1 VSKLVV
7 FRGTRPERYV
17 DLTDRDLRIGR
28 AADNDIVLDD
38 PDRTVSRFHAE
49 LRYENGRFVLIDLN
63 SQNGLWMDGQRMPRL
78 ALEPGRP
85 VTVGMFRLLLEEDG
99 GRVATAAPTDA
110 TIMVSD
116 VAAAAAGEPQTLD
129 GAALTTN
136 PQPPPPASA
145 AIPAPAPAPARAQ
158 AAPAPKKAAAP
169 KPKPP
174 QGEQVSIISKIARP
188 KVMLSVIG
196 LMLLLLVA
204 RMLLDSGE
212 APPAQQTQTTT
223 PSQPQETNEQ
233 LIARHVADGKAKM
246 ASGDYDGAIE
256 AFQRALIIDQ
266 ESPEALEL
274 KIKAEEAKR
283 AQPAPAEAQA
293 ATEAA
298 PATEP
303 PKAAEPPPAQAATQP
318 PTSAARTTPR
328 PARRTSTKPPALTPA
343 QRDLQQR
350 YAAAKG
356 ALERGRY
363 AEAAAGFDAI
373 LQLQPGYEDAAVQLA
388 KARTAQ
394 KAQAAEAVQSG
405 RQLAQ
410 SGNLLG
416 ARDAYLRARTLDP
429 AVPGLDGALASLTE
443 QMRDAGQQA
452 YRKARQYD
460 AVGRGGD
467 AIPLYQQAVQYLPDS
482 DPNKKVAQDRL
493 AALRGGQ

>member
-63 SQNGLWMDGQRMPRL
+63 SQNGLWMDGQRLPRL
-78 ALEPGRP
+78 TLEPGRP

-99 GRVATAAPTDA
+99 GQAAVAAPTDA
-110 TIMVSD
+110 TIMVGD
-116 VAAAAAGEPQTLD
+116 VGAVAAAGPQTLD
-129 GAALTTN
+129 GAALAGT
-136 PQPPPPASA
+136 PAPPPPPAPP
-145 AIPAPAPAPARAQ
+145 PAAPAPARAQ
-158 AAPAPKKAAAP
+158 AAPAPKKAAPP
-169 KPKPP
+169 KPKP
-174 QGEQVSIISKIARP
+174 QGEQVSLISKIARP
-188 KVMLSVIG
+188 KVILAVVG
-196 LMLLLLVA
+196 LMFLLLVA

-212 APPAQQTQTTT
+212 APPAQETQTAPT
-223 PSQPQETNEQ
+223 QPQETNEQ
-233 LIARHVADGKAKM
+233 LIARHVAEGKAKM

-283 AQPAPAEAQA
+283 AQPAPSETPEPEKSDTAS
-293 ATEAA
+293 TEAEK
-298 PATEP
+298 ATEP
-303 PKAAEPPPAQAATQP
+303 AQKPPATDVTP
-318 PTSAARTTPR
+318 TPR
-328 PARRTSTKPPALTPA
+328 PARRTTPKPPALTPA

-350 YAAAKG
+350 YAAAKS
-356 ALERGRY
+356 ALDRGRF

-388 KARTAQ
+388 RARTAQ
-394 KAQAAEAVQSG
+394 KAQATEAVQQG

-416 ARDAYLRARTLDP
+416 ARDAYQRARGFDP
-429 AVPGLDGALASLTE
+429 AAPGLAEAMASLTE
-443 QMRDAGQQA
+443 QMRDTGQQA
-452 YRKARQYD
+452 YRRARQYD
-460 AVGRGGD
+460 AVGRGAD
-467 AIPLYQQAVQYLPDS
+467 AVPLYQQAVQYLPDS
-482 DPNKKVAQDRL
+482 DPNKKVALERL

>member
-63 SQNGLWMDGQRMPRL
+63 SQNGLWMDGQRLPRL

-85 VTVGMFRLLLEEDG
+85 VTVGMFRLLLEEDAAG
-99 GRVATAAPTDA
+99 QVAAPTDA

-116 VAAAAAGEPQTLD
+116 VHAVPVPGGQTLD
-129 GAALTTN
+129 GSALTTN
-136 PQPPPPASA
+136 PQPPPP
-145 AIPAPAPAPARAQ
+145 PAPPPPAPAPARAQ
-158 AAPAPKKAAAP
+158 AAPAPKKAAP
-169 KPKPP
+169 KPKP
-174 QGEQVSIISKIARP
+174 QGEQVSLISKIARP
-188 KVMLSVIG
+188 KVMLAVVG
-196 LMLLLLVA
+196 LMFLLLVA

-212 APPAQQTQTTT
+212 APPPQQTQTTT
-223 PSQPQETNEQ
+223 TQPQETNEQ

-283 AQPAPAEAQA
+283 AQPNPPQTPPAEAPA
-293 ATEAA
+293 AAEK
-298 PATEP
+298 TEP
-303 PKAAEPPPAQAATQP
+303 APPPETTPPPARTA
-318 PTSAARTTPR
+318 STTPR
-328 PARRTSTKPPALTPA
+328 PTRPRTSKPPALTPA

-350 YAAAKG
+350 YAAAKS
-356 ALERGRY
+356 ALERREY
-363 AEAAAGFDAI
+363 ADAAAGFDAI
-373 LQLQPGYEDAAVQLA
+373 LQLQPGYEDAAVLLDR
-388 KARTAQ
+388 ARTAQ
-394 KAQAAEAVQSG
+394 KTEAADAVQSG
-405 RQLAQ
+405 RRLAQ
-410 SGNLLG
+410 SGNLTG
-416 ARDAYLRARTLDP
+416 ARDAYQRARAIDP
-429 AVPGLDGALASLTE
+429 AAPGLAEAMASLTE

-460 AVGRGGD
+460 AVGRASD
-467 AIPLYQQAVQYLPDS
+467 AVPLYQQAVQYLPDS
-482 DPNKKVAQDRL
+482 DPNKKVAQARL
-493 AALRGGQ
+493 VALRGGQ

>member
-63 SQNGLWMDGQRMPRL
+63 SQNGLWMDGQRLPRL

-99 GRVATAAPTDA
+99 ERTASAAPTDA
-110 TIMVSD
+110 TIVVSD
-116 VAAAAAGEPQTLD
+116 INAMPAAGNPTLD
-129 GAALTTN
+129 GASPASN
-136 PQPPPPASA
+136 PLPPAAPA
-145 AIPAPAPAPARAQ
+145 APPPAPAPARAQ
-158 AAPAPKKAAAP
+158 AAPAPKKAAAAP
-169 KPKPP
+169 KPKP

-188 KVMLSVIG
+188 KVMLAVIG
-196 LMLLLLVA
+196 LMFLLLVA

-212 APPAQQTQTTT
+212 APPAQQAQTTT

-283 AQPAPAEAQA
+283 AQPAPPETAESQ
-293 ATEAA
+293 T
-298 PATEP
+298 P
-303 PKAAEPPPAQAATQP
+303 PAAEPAKPSEP
-318 PTSAARTTPR
+318 PTATATPGAPAGTTPK
-328 PARRTSTKPPALTPA
+328 PVRRTPAKPPALTPA

-350 YAAAKG
+350 YAAAKS

-363 AEAAAGFDAI
+363 AEAAAAFDAI

-388 KARTAQ
+388 KARGAQ
-394 KAQAAEAVQSG
+394 KAQATDAVQQG

-410 SGNLLG
+410 SGNLIG
-416 ARDAYLRARTLDP
+416 AREAYQRARALDP
-429 AVPGLDGALASLTE
+429 AAPGLAEAMATLTE
-443 QMRDAGQQA
+443 QMRETGQQA

-460 AVGRGGD
+460 AVGRGAD
-467 AIPLYQQAVQYLPDS
+467 AVPLYQQAVQYLPDS
-482 DPNKKVAQDRL
+482 DPNRKVAQDRL